1 MNGAKARFLRGLAEV
16 TSESQES
23 RKYLSRTKTLRRK
36 VHKEQQLD
44 ESGKLVDVV
53 VNSIVTV
60 TFALE
65 PNPRVVYKMLK
76 RSYKNNM
83 LKKLNSNADYSVTKS
98 PSTFY

>member
-1 MNGAKARFLRGLAEV
+1 MNGAKARFLRGLSEV

-36 VHKEQQLD
+36 VHKEQQID

-53 VNSIVTV
+53 VNSIITV

-76 RSYKNNM
+76 RNYKNNM
-83 LKKLNSNADYSVTKS
+83 LKKLKNSSVQAIL
-98 PSTFY
+98 